1 MIFVGK
7 MKYRYDSKKYFIKV
21 IFSSVFISF
30 LMIYAIIKNIMNF
43 NLNIYTFIIIAS
55 LYELFNVY
63 IAMCK
68 PVEIEMNDESLIFRA
83 FNKEQKYEIKDL
95 KYMMTKELAN
105 RKLYLRINNYS
116 LCRGRY
122 WIDTKSYENNQ
133 ELYINLM
140 ELERKINPN
149 QLKYNSRRRVKDVK
163 TQAVK

>member
-1 MIFVGK
+1 MIFGGK

-30 LMIYAIIKNIMNF
+30 LMIYAIIKNIMSF
-43 NLNIYTFIIIAS
+43 NINIYTFIIIAS
-55 LYELFNVY
+55 LYELFNIY

-68 PVEIEMNDESLIFRA
+68 PVEIELNDESLSFRA
-83 FNKEQKYEIKDL
+83 FNKEQKYEIKDM

-105 RKLYLRINNYS
+105 RKLYLRINNYN

-149 QLKYNSRRRVKDVK
+149 QLKYNSRRRVKEVK